1 MALACVDL
9 ARLVDPARV
18 LLGPT
23 VSGRLE
29 LLRALAPLTVAGSTY
44 DGDRFLHAILAREQV
59 ASTAIGGSVAVPHA
73 RVAPLDSCRLSLAV
87 LPEGLSWDAPD
98 GQPVRL
104 VAMLAVREQDHT
116 EHLRVLATL
125 ATRLRDPVRL
135 SAVLSA
141 SDAIGV
147 LEGLAR

>member
-1 MALACVDL
+1 LALACVDL
-9 ARLVDPARV
+9 TRLVDPARV

-23 VSGRLE
+23 VSCRLE
-29 LLRALAPLTVAGSTY
+29 LLRTLAPLTVNGSNCA
-44 DGDRFLHAILAREQV
+44 GDRFLSAILAREQV
-59 ASTAIGGSVAVPHA
+59 ASTAIGGAVAVPHA
-73 RVAPLDSCRLSLAV
+73 RVAPLDACRMSLAV
-87 LPEGLSWDAPD
+87 LPDGLSWDAPD

-104 VAMLAVREQDHT
+104 VAMLAVREEDHA

-141 SDAIGV
+141 SDAVEV
-147 LEGLAR
+147 LEGISR